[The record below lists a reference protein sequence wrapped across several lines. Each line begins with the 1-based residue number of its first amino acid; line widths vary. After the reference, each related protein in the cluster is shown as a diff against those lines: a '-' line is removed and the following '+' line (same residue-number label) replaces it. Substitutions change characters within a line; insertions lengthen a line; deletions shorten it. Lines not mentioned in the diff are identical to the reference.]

1 MDQSLLHVVD
11 SSPVGSVLYVWN
23 VPGGWGRCQHAY
35 GACRTVYKVMPKA
48 RPGHLSLGAGVRL
61 CFRGGLFPLKEKL
74 RFMGSRI
81 PCSSELPGLWQQVQ
95 AVRRPSGCPLT
106 SSLPLPSRHPVQHI
120 SFSSHSLITAN
131 VPYQTVMRNV
141 DLDSFTTHRRLVVG
155 LGESETILV

>member
-1 MDQSLLHVVD
+1 MRH
-11 SSPVGSVLYVWN
+11 
-23 VPGGWGRCQHAY
+23 
-35 GACRTVYKVMPKA
+35 
-48 RPGHLSLGAGVRL
+48 

-74 RFMGSRI
+74 SFMGSRI

-95 AVRRPSGCPLT
+95 AVCRPSGCPLT

-141 DLDSFTTHRRLVVG
+141 DLDSFTHRRLVVG